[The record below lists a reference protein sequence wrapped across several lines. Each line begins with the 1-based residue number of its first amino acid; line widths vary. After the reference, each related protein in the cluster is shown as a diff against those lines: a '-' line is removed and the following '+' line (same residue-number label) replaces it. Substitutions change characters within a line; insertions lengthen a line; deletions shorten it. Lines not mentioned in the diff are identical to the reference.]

1 MRKSPPSSDGRLR
14 VILWGLGALGT
25 QIMKSFQAGVPD
37 IRVVG
42 VVDHAPSMAGKQL
55 AAVSPEAKALGLDL
69 TVAPTLD
76 ACLAGL
82 REPADAVYHM
92 TESVLDAIEDQMIAA
107 LDRGLNVISAS
118 EAMFHPAL
126 RFPAIAG
133 RLDAAA
139 KRNGVSITGCGI
151 NPGFVFDSLVLALA
165 RVTTAVKSVRISRCI
180 DVTGTGAHD
189 IDHVGYGLTPEEF
202 RAKIA
207 SGRIVGH
214 MGMPESI
221 AAIGERLAMPI
232 DRIEERW
239 DIETAK
245 FPVDSGTDALGI
257 LPPGRVIGITQ
268 FGSGFS
274 GADETISMKLAMY
287 YRPEKFGLAEA
298 DDITIDGSHR
308 VHATLAPA
316 AVSIQGA
323 ALMIINATADIV
335 AAGPGL
341 HNVLDFSMGGR
352 RRGMF
357 RHVTDPAKPPQ
368 PGKVWLTREPA

>member
-1 MRKSPPSSDGRLR
+1 MRKSPPSPDGRLR
-14 VILWGLGALGT
+14 VILWGLGALGA

-42 VVDHAPSMAGKQL
+42 VIDHAPSMAGQKL
-55 AAVSPEAKALGLDL
+55 AAISPEAKALGIDL

-76 ACLAGL
+76 ACLAAL

-92 TESVLDAIEDQMIAA
+92 TESVLDAIEPQMVAA

-118 EAMFHPAL
+118 EAMFHPTL
-126 RFPAIAG
+126 RFPAIAF
-133 RLDAAA
+133 RLDQAG

-165 RVTTAVKSVRISRCI
+165 RVTTAVKSIRISRCI

-189 IDHVGYGLTPEEF
+189 IDHVGYGLTPEDF
-202 RAKIA
+202 HAKIA

-274 GADETISMKLAMY
+274 GAEEAIAMKLSMY

-308 VHATLAPA
+308 VHATLSPA

-335 AAGPGL
+335 AAPPGL

-357 RHVTDPAKPPQ
+357 RHVTDPARPPQ
-368 PGKVWLTREPA
+368 PGKVWLVRAPA